1 MIYRHL
7 RYLRETRHI
16 KQAELAQLLHVAQNT
31 YSQYETGKIA
41 LTAEMLELIDNGA
54 TNVLCLQP
62 FGCLPNHITGKG
74 VMKELK
80 RLRPAANLM
89 AVDYDPGS
97 SEANQL
103 NRIKL
108 FMSMAHAKLQQA

>member
-1 MIYRHL
+1 
-7 RYLRETRHI
+7 
-16 KQAELAQLLHVAQNT
+16 
-31 YSQYETGKIA
+31 
-41 LTAEMLELIDNGA
+41 
-54 TNVLCLQP
+54 
-62 FGCLPNHITGKG
+62 
-74 VMKELK
+74 MKELK

-97 SEANQL
+97 SESNQL

>member
-1 MIYRHL
+1 
-7 RYLRETRHI
+7 
-16 KQAELAQLLHVAQNT
+16 
-31 YSQYETGKIA
+31 
-41 LTAEMLELIDNGA
+41 MLELIDNGA

-108 FMSMAHAKLQQA
+108 FMSMAHAKLQQAR

>member
-1 MIYRHL
+1 
-7 RYLRETRHI
+7 
-16 KQAELAQLLHVAQNT
+16 
-31 YSQYETGKIA
+31 
-41 LTAEMLELIDNGA
+41 MLELIDNGA

-80 RLRPAANLM
+80 RLRPATNLM

-97 SEANQL
+97 SEANPL

>member
-41 LTAEMLELIDNGA
+41 LTAEMLE
-54 TNVLCLQP
+54 
-62 FGCLPNHITGKG
+62 
-74 VMKELK
+74 
-80 RLRPAANLM
+80 RLADFYQTS
-89 AVDYDPGS
+89 VDYLLDRTEIPAPS
-97 SEANQL
+97 PQ
-103 NRIKL
+103 R
-108 FMSMAHAKLQQA
+108 

>member
-41 LTAEMLELIDNGA
+41 LTAEMLE
-54 TNVLCLQP
+54 
-62 FGCLPNHITGKG
+62 
-74 VMKELK
+74 
-80 RLRPAANLM
+80 RLADFYQTS
-89 AVDYDPGS
+89 VDYLLDRTEILAPYP
-97 SEANQL
+97 
-103 NRIKL
+103 KP
-108 FMSMAHAKLQQA
+108 